1 MAAVKSESKVQILP
15 WSSKETGREIS
26 MDTTCSSHSYSDKD
40 EEAASESAAEVE
52 LEDERQKAALARFL
66 SAIRSTG

>member
-26 MDTTCSSHSYSDKD
+26 RDRTCGSHSYSDND
-40 EEAASESAAEVE
+40 EETASEPAADVE

-66 SAIRSTG
+66 LAIRSTG